1 MSQNRS
7 ELNEEQL
14 ENVSGGASMGRN
26 DGRDAGV
33 DGSMDE
39 MRKEDEHKDPHAGE
53 QELGHEGGNP
63 HEMDSGRG
71 AAR

>member
-1 MSQNRS
+1 MSERN
-7 ELNEEQL
+7 ELNEDQL
-14 ENVSGGASMGRN
+14 ENVSGGASMGR
-26 DGRDAGV
+26 DSGD
-33 DGSMDE
+33 DGSRDFE
-39 MRKEDEHKDPHAGE
+39 MSKEDEHKDPHAGE